1 MNEEKLISHVEELGL
16 SNKEAR
22 VYVACLKTGAAS
34 VQRIADQSGIKRVT
48 TYVILESL
56 VGLGLVSQTVK
67 GKKTLFIAEDP
78 SNLRRIIEKREQEL
92 QEQKSNFEQ
101 VLPGL
106 LGLKMIPQET
116 PNVKFYDSVDGIKGV
131 MKTFLSTHKKDV
143 TEGIYG
149 ITNVDQLY
157 KFFPEIKASGGN
169 PTRLSEGVH
178 SRIIYTYSGGPI
190 YKETDQERNRE
201 SRWVPADKFPLTCD
215 ISIVGSHIIMLSL
228 TGPQPIGI
236 TIDSTEIAQGLIAFF
251 KLAWVAADQYNQ

>member
-1 MNEEKLISHVEELGL
+1 MNEEQLISHIEELGL

-56 VGLGLVSQTVK
+56 VGLGLVSQAIK
-67 GKKTLFIAEDP
+67 GKKTLFMAEDP

-92 QEQKSNFEQ
+92 AEQKVNFEQ
-101 VLPGL
+101 ALPGL
-106 LGLKMIPQET
+106 LGLKLLPQDT

-131 MKTFLSTHKKDV
+131 MKTFLAIHKKDAAG
-143 TEGIYG
+143 GIYG

-157 KFFPEIKASGGN
+157 VFFPEIRSSGGN
-169 PTRLSEGVH
+169 PARISEGVH
-178 SRIIYTYSGGPI
+178 SQIIYTSSEGPI
-190 YKETDQERNRE
+190 YKGTDEARNRE
-201 SRWVPADKFPLTCD
+201 SRWVPADKYPLTSD
-215 ISIVGSHIIMLSL
+215 ITIVGSHIIMLSL

-236 TIDSTEIAQGLIAFF
+236 TIDSRDIALGLTAFF
-251 KLAWVAADQYNQ
+251 KLAWEAAEQYNK